1 MKIKERSI
9 FIGSSHFQGFGL
21 EYELHPR
28 YQDVLWLEENGVH
41 GPSKGPRRYSEDE
54 YFVQKNRWTYLLS
67 EMMRTEEMNIHEN
80 PLFANG
86 NSIRFLNDVYHNIID
101 LWNVKNIFLE
111 FNGLVEDGLKLRNQ
125 DKLIDIQKKLKE
137 SNDDNSFLK
146 GKTKIIEFHERL
158 NQVKEKYPNIK
169 FWIINT
175 FGLESDLFRKLFKG
189 DILEYYGRD
198 GKNYKSLLEGC
209 FSDKHLLSDSCFCFT
224 HSHPTW
230 DYTVDDIH
238 LNKKGN
244 EYIARMYFLQITNPS
259 SIISYEEGKTF
270 I

>member
-9 FIGSSHFQGFGL
+9 FVGSSHFQGFGL

-28 YQDVLWLEENGVH
+28 YQDILWLEENGVH

-54 YFVQKNRWTYLLS
+54 SIVQKNRWTYLLS
-67 EMMRTEEMNIHEN
+67 EMMKTEEMNVHEH
-80 PLFANG
+80 PLFGNG
-86 NSIRFLNDVYHNIID
+86 NSLKFLDDVYHNIID

-111 FNGLVEDGLKLRNQ
+111 FNGLTQDGYQRNQ
-125 DKLIDIQKKLKE
+125 DKLIDIQKELN
-137 SNDDNSFLK
+137 STDTDDFFGL
-146 GKTKIIEFHERL
+146 GKTKIGEFYQRL
-158 NQVKEKYPNIK
+158 NEVKGKYPHIK

-175 FGLESDLFRKLFKG
+175 FGFESELFRDLFKG
-189 DILEYYGRD
+189 DILEYYGTD
-198 GKNYKSLLEGC
+198 GKNYKSVLEGC
-209 FSDKHLLSDSCFCFT
+209 RQNKHFLSDSCFCFNHT
-224 HSHPTW
+224 YPTW
-230 DYTVDDIH
+230 DYVVDDIH